1 MRLACIRACYGGRYR
16 IGSGA
21 VGVVRAGATTE
32 TEGDSMKATL
42 EFELPEEQEQFRVA
56 VNGAAWQA
64 VLQNLDQQMRG
75 VVKHGDDAV
84 EAEQAQRWRDVL
96 HDLAEAGGAAIYD

>member
-1 MRLACIRACYGGRYR
+1 
-16 IGSGA
+16 
-21 VGVVRAGATTE
+21 
-32 TEGDSMKATL
+32 MKAIL
-42 EFELPEEQEQFRVA
+42 EFKLPEEQDEFRVA

-75 VVKHGDDAV
+75 VVKHGDDPV

-96 HDLAEAGGAAIYD
+96 HDLAEAGGAAIYG